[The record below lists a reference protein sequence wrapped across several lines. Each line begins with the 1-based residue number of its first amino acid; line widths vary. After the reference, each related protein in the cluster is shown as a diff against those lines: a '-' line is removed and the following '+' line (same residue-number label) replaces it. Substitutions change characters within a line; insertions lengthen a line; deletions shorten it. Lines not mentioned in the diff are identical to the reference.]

1 MSHDTDTPTDIST
14 GAPLPEH
21 HPAASRT
28 RQMMPNGRLRPD
40 GLDEALIA
48 RVVHGFYDAVRK
60 DALIG
65 PVFAEVIADTAWP
78 DHLATM
84 VDFWSSV
91 LLGTRRYDG
100 RPMPKHL
107 AMPQLADAH
116 FARWLELFGQTV
128 HRLCPEDAAALFIDR
143 AERIAQSFRMN
154 LAYFRGGDPMAVKPM
169 KAGRPG

>member
-1 MSHDTDTPTDIST
+1 MSHDTNI
-14 GAPLPEH
+14 PLGEAGQGEH

-40 GLDEALIA
+40 GLDEALIT
-48 RVVHGFYDAVRK
+48 RVVYGFYDAVRE

-65 PVFAEVIADTAWP
+65 PVFADVIADSAWP

-100 RPMPKHL
+100 RPMPKHMAL
-107 AMPQLADAH
+107 PQLADEH
-116 FARWLELFGQTV
+116 FTRWLELFGQTV

-169 KAGRPG
+169 LIK